1 MQNTRLLAVIALT
14 ASIAGLSSVNAVA
27 QQYAAVDTTNQP
39 LSNEV
44 CATCHGGAGQGN
56 PVVGGPSLAGLE
68 PWYLRKQLEN
78 FRAGIR
84 GSQKDY
90 IPGNE
95 MQASV
100 ARLSDAEIDDL
111 VGTIAGWEVIEND
124 HTIEGDLS
132 NGQALYANCAA
143 CHGAD
148 GEGNEAL
155 GAPGLVGRND
165 WYMFRQIKLFKSGY
179 RGVHPD
185 DTAGRLMR
193 PSTAALKSD
202 QDVNDVLAYINS
214 LDR

>member
-1 MQNTRLLAVIALT
+1 MNMDRATFESFKSQGYNRIPVVREVLA
-14 ASIAGLSSVNAVA
+14 
-27 QQYAAVDTTNQP
+27 DTDTP
-39 LSNEV
+39 LS
-44 CATCHGGAGQGN
+44 T
-56 PVVGGPSLAGLE
+56 
-68 PWYLRKQLEN
+68 YLKLEN

-84 GSQKDY
+84 GSEKDY

-111 VGTIAGWEVIEND
+111 VETIAGWKVIEND
-124 HTIEGDLS
+124 HTIEGDLG

-148 GEGNEAL
+148 GQGNEAL

-193 PSTAALKSD
+193 PSTQSLKSD
-202 QDVNDVLAYINS
+202 QDVNDVLVYINS

>member
-1 MQNTRLLAVIALT
+1 MQKTRLLAALTLT
-14 ASIAGLSSVNAVA
+14 ASIAGLFSASVAA

-44 CATCHGGAGQGN
+44 CATCHGG
-56 PVVGGPSLAGLE
+56 LE

-84 GSQKDY
+84 GSEKDY

-111 VGTIAGWEVIEND
+111 VETIAGWKVIEND
-124 HTIEGDLS
+124 HTIEGDLG

-155 GAPGLVGRND
+155 DAPGLVGRND

-193 PSTAALKSD
+193 PSTQTLKSD
-202 QDVNDVLAYINS
+202 QDVNDVLVYINS

>member
-111 VGTIAGWEVIEND
+111 VDTIAGWEGIEND

-155 GAPGLVGRND
+155 GAPGLGGRND

-185 DTAGRLMR
+185 DTAGWLMR

>member
-1 MQNTRLLAVIALT
+1 MRNTRLLFAVALT
-14 ASIAGLSSVNAVA
+14 ASIAGLSSFNAYA

-44 CATCHGGAGQGN
+44 CATCHGGEGQGN

-111 VGTIAGWEVIEND
+111 VNTIAGWKVIEND
-124 HTIEGDLS
+124 HTIKGDLS
-132 NGQALYANCAA
+132 NGEALYANCAA

-148 GEGNEAL
+148 GEGNETL
-155 GAPGLVGRND
+155 GAPGLVERND

-185 DTAGRLMR
+185 DTAGKLMR
-193 PSTAALKSD
+193 PSAQALKSD

>member
-1 MQNTRLLAVIALT
+1 MRNIRLLTAIALT
-14 ASIAGLSSVNAVA
+14 ASIAGLPSFSAYA

-39 LSNEV
+39 LSNKV
-44 CATCHGGAGQGN
+44 CATCHGGEGQGN

-111 VGTIAGWEVIEND
+111 VNTIAGWRVIEND

-132 NGQALYANCAA
+132 NGESLYANCAA

-185 DTAGRLMR
+185 DTAGKLMR
-193 PSTAALKSD
+193 PSTQALKSD

>member
-27 QQYAAVDTTNQP
+27 QQDAAVDTTNQP

-78 FRAGIR
+78 CRAGIR

-111 VGTIAGWEVIEND
+111 VDTIAGWGVIEND

-185 DTAGRLMR
+185 DTAGKLMR
-193 PSTAALKSD
+193 PSTQALKSD

>member
-44 CATCHGGAGQGN
+44 CSTCHGGAGQGN

-111 VGTIAGWEVIEND
+111 VDTIAGWEVIEND

-155 GAPGLVGRND
+155 GARGRVGRNGGD
-165 WYMFRQIKLFKSGY
+165 MFRQVKLFKSGY